1 MDTLIGITGS
11 SLALAGTFVLY
22 VGIAVLAGRLLK
34 AVFRGRHTMHGPGQ
48 V

>member
-22 VGIAVLAGRLLK
+22 LAIAILAGRLFK
-34 AVFRGRHTMHGPGQ
+34 AVFHGRHATHGPEKT
-48 V
+48 